1 MCGQINKVVE
11 GNEKEEEMQSSGT
24 SVLDVAAARSSSCCA
39 DTDHRSGRGDNVVGD
54 NDRGE
59 DNHGQECNGDGD
71 VRHCLSAN
79 HMLSLA
85 LEDRELWTRFQTI
98 TNEMIVTKNGRR
110 MFPVVKVVARG
121 LEPAAMYTLLLEF
134 VQIDPHRWK
143 YVNGE
148 WVPGGKAEVAP
159 PNPIYIH
166 PESPNFGAHWM
177 KEAVSFAKVKL
188 TNKSNG
194 NGQIMLN
201 SLHKYEPR
209 VHLVRVGAE
218 EQRTVLTYR
227 FPETQFIAVTAYQNE
242 EVTGLKIKYNPF
254 AKAFLDAKERPS
266 DQQTYPQYTSA
277 WFLPQPSIGYDYGPP
292 SAIAMAQSQI
302 QNSSNNLSNTTT
314 ISIASHKSSCR
325 TSPYT
330 IRHKYLQE
338 GYKKTKN
345 ENIDPYGSTV
355 PLLHSTAYVSANWS
369 PRSPEALPP
378 INSSLSQEW
387 PASPLPSPTSPS
399 SSGIPYSHIPLGRA
413 GTSTAPTL
421 STTSTSCAF
430 YIPQASSTT
439 CNSIPHEHAAVHGVE
454 STSWLHP
461 TSAISDTI
469 QQQQQQQQ
477 SYLNL
482 NLHLHHHHQTST
494 YPGRGSPALQV
505 LHQTTINEIENHSAT
520 TATGQHDYNQ
530 SYHQSPNHNHDDDD
544 HHHQAQ
550 LLQLHPHSDTICES
564 PSTNAN
570 QYDLPTKS
578 HTISGYQDQTTDDNG
593 NNRMVNN
600 DKRYATA
607 IIDHHHHHHHQQQQQ
622 QRHDGLTH
630 SQHDSENAITTSA
643 AANTGDGQSGWTPL
657 TPSPITQNATI

>member
-1 MCGQINKVVE
+1 
-11 GNEKEEEMQSSGT
+11 MQSNASSTLDLDT
-24 SVLDVAAARSSSCCA
+24 SSSRSSTCC
-39 DTDHRSGRGDNVVGD
+39 DTKHRSN
-54 NDRGE
+54 E
-59 DNHGQECNGDGD
+59 DNHDDRQDRTS
-71 VRHCLSAN
+71 VRHCSSSGQT
-79 HMLSLA
+79 LSLS

-254 AKAFLDAKERPS
+254 AKAFLDAKERPA

-277 WFLPQPSIGYDYGPP
+277 WFLPQPAMSYEYTSP
-292 SAIAMAQSQI
+292 SAIAMAQNQVS
-302 QNSSNNLSNTTT
+302 NSTGNLTNTCT
-314 ISIASHKSSCR
+314 ISSGTHKSSCR

-338 GYKKTKN
+338 E
-345 ENIDPYGSTV
+345 ENVDPFTSV
-355 PLLHSTAYVSANWS
+355 PFLHSAAYVTSNWP
-369 PRSPEALPP
+369 PRSPEPLPGLNP
-378 INSSLSQEW
+378 SLPQEW
-387 PASPLPSPTSPS
+387 PASPLPSPTSSSPAPS
-399 SSGIPYSHIPLGRA
+399 YSHVSLGRPGNGA
-413 GTSTAPTL
+413 AIPTTACT
-421 STTSTSCAF
+421 F
-430 YIPQASSTT
+430 YIPQAPLP
-439 CNSIPHEHAAVHGVE
+439 CNSTSHEHTIE
-454 STSWLHP
+454 SSNWLHSP
-461 TSAISDTI
+461 PMSD
-469 QQQQQQQQ
+469 QVQQQ

-482 NLHLHHHHQTST
+482 NLHLHHQIPPYS
-494 YPGRGSPALQV
+494 RGAPALQV
-505 LHQTTINEIENHSAT
+505 LQ
-520 TATGQHDYNQ
+520 
-530 SYHQSPNHNHDDDD
+530 QSPNEIDNQSGITTGHEYDHGYPQSVNHSENP
-544 HHHQAQ
+544 AQ
-550 LLQLHPHSDTICES
+550 LLQLPSQPDPS
-564 PSTNAN
+564 PTTTD
-570 QYDLPTKS
+570 QYDPSKGH
-578 HTISGYQDQTTDDNG
+578 HTIGGYQDSSSQDSNDTRVEINRRYVTT
-593 NNRMVNN
+593 V
-600 DKRYATA
+600 
-607 IIDHHHHHHHQQQQQ
+607 IDHRHTSHQ
-622 QRHDGLTH
+622 RDPTIG
-630 SQHDSENAITTSA
+630 EP
-643 AANTGDGQSGWTPL
+643 QSGWTPL
-657 TPSPITQNATI
+657 TPPTVTQNTSI